1 MKSKIGAVVMAN
13 ARGDALGPVVG
24 TQNGKPCGAV
34 LVVGVL
40 DGREVMIGMSS
51 QEAIGLAAG
60 ILAAAAAADGFTPP
74 TTEVAPS
81 SAEVPRGRA

>member
-1 MKSKIGAVVMAN
+1 MSSCRAMN
-13 ARGDALGPVVG
+13 A
-24 TQNGKPCGAV
+24 KPCGAV

-60 ILAAAAAADGFTPP
+60 ILAAAAAADGFVPP
-74 TTEVAPS
+74 SAEVAPS

>member
-1 MKSKIGAVVMAN
+1 MKSKIGAVVMA
-13 ARGDALGPVVG
+13 ATRGDSLGPVVG

-40 DGREVMIGMSS
+40 DGREVMIGMTS

-60 ILAAAAAADGFTPP
+60 ILACAASADGFQPP
-74 TTEVAPS
+74 TAEVAPS
-81 SAEVPRGRA
+81 SAEKPRVRS